1 MKKKWKSLGSAPKQ
15 RFAQKRETFGDEKT
29 GRGGLRPL
37 TGANPAQAVAF
48 VSEGDMAVVL
58 AELFTTLFE
67 RNR

>member
-1 MKKKWKSLGSAPKQ
+1 MGSTPKQ

-29 GRGGLRPL
+29 GKGGLSPL
-37 TGANPAQAVAF
+37 AGADPAQAVAF
-48 VSEGDMAVVL
+48 ASEGDMAVVL